1 MAGQEYLMLRVSKW
15 YDSFRISKNRNWVGW
30 VLLVAAFLVGLPTL
44 PVNNFSDEGDHVITG
59 LLLYRGYTLYGDL
72 FTNHFPFAYYWAAA
86 AVAVF
91 GKSIMAVRWSV
102 WFFQIAS
109 FGIAMKLSRFVL
121 PLGLMSLM
129 WAIIRHM
136 YSGNMILYHAFSSA
150 SLVVVFAIV
159 LAVLLGE
166 VDADWRYCLA
176 IGVFSTVAILSD
188 PLCVYAVAIAL
199 VYLLITERKQ
209 GLMAALFTGGGLA
222 VYAGWL
228 LVSGTFQGFIDQA
241 IVFNAQVFNNY
252 KDANPVRIGAL
263 LEQAVKGLEILDPV
277 WYNLNPLQPIPYNG
291 SDRWLFTG
299 VLYRL
304 AIILA
309 SLLFLFQKKFRA
321 ASFLYLYA
329 CATLLNN
336 TKGFRT
342 APFMLLAFLAASAM
356 IAGAWWK
363 EENRAST
370 MTRLRKAS
378 GTVFGAVMGLMVFWL
393 MIRVGVFTFIESR
406 DTLSYD
412 YYFANLEATGSAIK
426 ELACGQPDVAL
437 AHYPG
442 AGYVLWFTDMK
453 PVSRFIYMYP
463 WEADVFLDEVISA
476 LDQEQFLAIVMI
488 RSRAIWGYHVED
500 YLRTLYDYLDSTYV
514 QVQDGVYLSP
524 YLIQQCQDQTPTGT
538 Q

>member
-1 MAGQEYLMLRVSKW
+1 MSRASRLKAAFE
-15 YDSFRISKNRNWVGW
+15 ISRNRDWLGW
-30 VLLVAAFLVGLPTL
+30 VLLAAALLIGSLTL

-91 GKSIMAVRWSV
+91 GKSIMAMRWSV

-121 PLGLMSLM
+121 PLGLVSLV

-136 YSGNMILYHAFSSA
+136 YSGNMVLYHAFSSA

-159 LAVLLGE
+159 LAVVLGE
-166 VDADWRYCLA
+166 VDADWRHCLA

-188 PLCVYAVAIAL
+188 PLCIYAVAIAL
-199 VYLLITERKQ
+199 AYLLLTERKQ
-209 GLMAALFTGGGLA
+209 GLMAGLFTGGGLA
-222 VYAGWL
+222 AYAGWL

-241 IVFNAQVFNNY
+241 IVFNAQVFSNY
-252 KDANPVRIGAL
+252 KDTNPVRMKML
-263 LEQAVKGLEILDPV
+263 LEQAAKGLEIFDPV

-304 AIILA
+304 AILLA
-309 SLLFLFQKKFRA
+309 SLRFLLHKKFRA
-321 ASFLYLYA
+321 ASFLYLFA

-342 APFMLLAFLAASAM
+342 APFMLLAFLAAAAM
-356 IAGAWWK
+356 MTGAWWK
-363 EENRAST
+363 YEDRTST
-370 MTRLRKAS
+370 MARLRKAS

-393 MIRVGVFTFIESR
+393 VVRVSVFTFVESR

-412 YYFANLEATGSAIK
+412 YYFANLEATGNAIK
-426 ELACGQPDVAL
+426 DLACGQPDVAL

-463 WEADVFLDEVISA
+463 WEADVFLDEVIGA
-476 LDQEQFLAIVMI
+476 LDQEQVPAIVMI
-488 RSRAIWGYHVED
+488 RSRAIWGHHVQD
-500 YLRTLYDYLDSTYV
+500 YLRSLYDYLDSTYV

-524 YLIQQCQDQTPTGT
+524 YLAKQCQDESATGA